1 MDGSVATIGFFDGV
15 HRGHQ
20 FVIGCVVDEARRR
33 GLEAVVVTFD
43 RHPRA
48 VLAEMNGGSAATCG
62 KAVKTNGQTNKTN
75 VPGCL
80 TTRALTQQLILQ
92 AGADRCE
99 VLHFDRQLAL
109 LSARD
114 FMQQVL
120 HRQLGVSVLM
130 MGYDNRF
137 GHRSPHSTEGFDDY
151 VAYGREMGI
160 EVVRLPE
167 FQLGDDM
174 PATAA
179 LCSSTIRKALAEGNI
194 SLANACLGRRYTIEG
209 TVVHGYEEGRR
220 LGFPTAN
227 LAPESVE
234 QLLPAAGVY
243 AVEVELP
250 SSAASAQPLA
260 GMMNIGTRPTFDGH
274 ALSLEVNI
282 LGYEG
287 YLYGQ
292 RLSVRFLQRIRGEQH
307 FQSPEALRLQ
317 LETDRQAVLRIVSTT
332 T

>member
-20 FVIGCVVDEARRR
+20 FVISCVVGEARRR

-48 VLAEMNGGSAATCG
+48 VLTEMNGG
-62 KAVKTNGQTNKTN
+62 AVASSRETAPTNGQAAWAN

-99 VLHFDRQLAL
+99 VLHFNRQLAL

-114 FMQQVL
+114 FMQQIL
-120 HRQLGVSVLM
+120 RRQLGVSVLM

-151 VAYGREMGI
+151 VAYGRETGI

-179 LCSSTIRKALAEGNI
+179 LCSSTIRRALAEGDI
-194 SLANACLGRRYTIEG
+194 SLANACLGRRYAIEG

-250 SSAASAQPLA
+250 ASTASAQPLA

-287 YLYGQ
+287 NLYGQ
-292 RLSVRFLQRIRGEQH
+292 RLSVRFMQRIRGEQH

-317 LETDRQAVLRIVSTT
+317 LESDRQAVLRMVNPTT
-332 T
+332 